1 MPYKRILVPVDGSVP
16 AKRALDEALRLAK
29 EGGSRLRLLHV
40 IEENLLALT
49 PEAGMLTAQLLEALQ
64 QAGDEV
70 LRDAQA
76 LAKAS
81 GVDADTVKVES
92 IGGRVGEVIVEQ
104 ASTWPADLIVMGTH
118 GRRGLSHMVLGSDAE
133 RVARSTPVPLLLVRP
148 PAR

>member
-92 IGGRVGEVIVEQ
+92 VGGRVGEVIVEQ

>member
-70 LRDAQA
+70 LRDALA